1 MTLLPIPL
9 CCDRHAWRV
18 QRCGLKALWFN
29 RIMKDSPMTQRAFPS
44 VFIFSSGFYSRR
56 WIFSALAV
64 ILVPL
69 TVLVGLLLILPQV
82 SPQARWIVTVL
93 GGGMGLL
100 LTLGGLL
107 LARQIEHDV
116 SASSAARPAETP
128 HTTKVDDMDQ
138 TEADLRDSQT
148 NLLAVMEH
156 TQDGIASI
164 DRRGRV
170 LVANSVFKRMLFEVY
185 GVNLDR
191 DQDACPKDLPDAL
204 RALWQRTGARAMKG
218 EAVTEEFHHT
228 LGGGEAVLE
237 SSFNPIIGE
246 DGRVQGV
253 SIFVRNITGHKQA
266 HALLRQRGQMQQLIA
281 RISTEFIN
289 LRSHE
294 MDSAVQSALA
304 EVGMM
309 VGVDRS
315 YIFCYRTDGSGLVDS
330 AYEWCAAGIPSHKA
344 HLQGMPRH
352 AFAWWRESMRSQ
364 KRVFIRSLTDLPED
378 ATKERELYSAL
389 DARSLIAVPLGIG
402 DQELGFVGF
411 DSVRRQIDWDEE
423 SIALLQL
430 LGDIFV
436 SAFQRRQT
444 EDALADERLSLAR
457 RVEERT
463 AELEIQYG
471 REAALASIEP
481 NIGQPDDLAGV
492 LNRMVELAAE
502 VLGTTGAS
510 VLLRDMETDRFATI
524 SATPALRPAQ
534 EVMTWVR
541 QEGGATR
548 WIATH
553 RQPLVVTD
561 REDAALL
568 SALPIPL
575 NPMMAEAG
583 LRAFAGVPLMAQDE
597 VVGVLYVLNK
607 DARQFSSA
615 EMDFL
620 FALARRGALAVSN
633 VQLYKTLQQANHEL
647 ARAARLKDDFLASMS
662 HELRTPLN
670 AILGMSESL
679 LEEIYGPISE
689 EQHYPIQAV
698 RESGRNLLALIN
710 DILDL
715 SRIEAG
721 QAEIYL
727 EQVHIP
733 SVCQGSLQFVQQ
745 KAMKRQIKIN
755 IDVAEDVQH
764 HATPVWADE
773 RRLKQI
779 LVNLLSNAVKFTPEG
794 ERSAWK

>member
-1 MTLLPIPL
+1 
-9 CCDRHAWRV
+9 
-18 QRCGLKALWFN
+18 
-29 RIMKDSPMTQRAFPS
+29 
-44 VFIFSSGFYSRR
+44 
-56 WIFSALAV
+56 
-64 ILVPL
+64 
-69 TVLVGLLLILPQV
+69 
-82 SPQARWIVTVL
+82 
-93 GGGMGLL
+93 
-100 LTLGGLL
+100 
-107 LARQIEHDV
+107 
-116 SASSAARPAETP
+116 
-128 HTTKVDDMDQ
+128 
-138 TEADLRDSQT
+138 
-148 NLLAVMEH
+148 
-156 TQDGIASI
+156 
-164 DRRGRV
+164 
-170 LVANSVFKRMLFEVY
+170 
-185 GVNLDR
+185 
-191 DQDACPKDLPDAL
+191 
-204 RALWQRTGARAMKG
+204 
-218 EAVTEEFHHT
+218 
-228 LGGGEAVLE
+228 
-237 SSFNPIIGE
+237 
-246 DGRVQGV
+246 
-253 SIFVRNITGHKQA
+253 
-266 HALLRQRGQMQQLIA
+266 
-281 RISTEFIN
+281 
-289 LRSHE
+289 
-294 MDSAVQSALA
+294 
-304 EVGMM
+304 
-309 VGVDRS
+309 
-315 YIFCYRTDGSGLVDS
+315 
-330 AYEWCAAGIPSHKA
+330 
-344 HLQGMPRH
+344 MPRK

-481 NIGQPDDLAGV
+481 NIGQPGDLTGV

-502 VLGTTGAS
+502 VLDTTGAS

-524 SATPALRPAQ
+524 AATPALRPAQ
-534 EVMTWVR
+534 DVMTWVR
-541 QEGGATR
+541 QESGATR

-553 RQPLVVTD
+553 RKPFVVTD

-583 LRAFAGVPLMAQDE
+583 LRAFVGVPLMAQDE
-597 VVGVLYVLNK
+597 VVGVLYVLDK
-607 DARQFSSA
+607 DARQFSTA

-679 LEEIYGPISE
+679 MEEIYGPISE

-698 RESGRNLLALIN
+698 NESGRNLLALIN

-733 SVCQGSLQFVQQ
+733 SVCRGSMQFVHQ

-755 IDVAEDVQH
+755 IDVAEDVQQ
-764 HATPVWADE
+764 HAIPVWADE

-794 ERSAWK
+794 GEIGLEVRYDSMGTGVRFDVWDTGIGIAPENLPHLFQPFAQLDSSLNRHYNGTGLGLALVHRMTQMHGGTVEVESQLGVGSRFSVWLPCRPLDLSRDDVSRSVSETGGWIGKGSLM